1 MHKKMPRKESSDTS
15 IGLLCKFMDSFLGP
29 AIIYPHIRSFF
40 EFNSLASFALA
51 CYCNRVYTVTCP
63 VPCSGSVK
71 KIINPYNKVCPY
83 LPCLSHFSAMLI
95 WGLSVEAL
103 YIFAPK
109 WVEVLFSQ
117 N

>member
-1 MHKKMPRKESSDTS
+1 MHQKMPRKESSDTS
-15 IGLLCKFMDSFLGP
+15 IGLLYKFMDSFLGP
-29 AIIYPHIRSFF
+29 AIIYPHRSFF
-40 EFNSLASFALA
+40 GFNSLASFALP

-71 KIINPYNKVCPY
+71 KIINPYNNVCSY

-95 WGLSVEAL
+95 WGLSFEAPC
-103 YIFAPK
+103 IFAPK